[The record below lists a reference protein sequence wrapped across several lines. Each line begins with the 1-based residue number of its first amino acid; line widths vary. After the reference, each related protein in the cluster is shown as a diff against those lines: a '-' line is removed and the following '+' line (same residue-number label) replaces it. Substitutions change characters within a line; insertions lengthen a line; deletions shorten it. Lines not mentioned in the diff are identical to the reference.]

1 MPASHPLT
9 RTTRWGLIIFGLLTV
24 GYIYIYQQMPL
35 PEGWND
41 SVLNFSIAIAAFAGA
56 ITSSFIWTRFEKG
69 ESPRSIWRPFAWGL
83 WLWATAELCWAASDM
98 FIEIPDI
105 SPIDIPW
112 VAAFAPLGVSLLRQF
127 RLVYSPTPQV
137 ERKWLMLTLGG
148 VAGGAILTTLALH
161 LLAKQADQAW
171 YETLL
176 LVFYPFADL
185 ALAIPAILLAR
196 LFGRGL
202 WGRAWIGLLVMAV
215 SDAIYSVLVF
225 SGIYASSAEQ
235 GNLLSLLADV
245 SYFDAYLLL
254 ALFCVV
260 QWVLLRYGPPPAASR
275 SLS

>member
-1 MPASHPLT
+1 MPATHPVS
-9 RTTRWGLIIFGLLTV
+9 RTTRWGLIVFGPLTL
-24 GYIYIYQQMPL
+24 GYVYIYQQMPL

-41 SVLNFSIAIAAFAGA
+41 IVLNFSIALAALAGA
-56 ITSSFIWTRFEKG
+56 IISSFIWIRFEKG
-69 ESPRSIWRPFAWGL
+69 EAPRSIWRPFAWGL
-83 WLWATAELCWAASDM
+83 WLWATAELSWAISDL
-98 FIEIPDI
+98 FTEVPDI

-112 VAAFAPLGVSLLRQF
+112 IAAFAPLGVSLLRQF
-127 RLVYSPTPQV
+127 RLVYSPARQQ
-137 ERKWLMLTLGG
+137 ERKWLAIALGG
-148 VAGGAILTTLALH
+148 VAGGTILTTLLLH
-161 LLAKQADQAW
+161 LLAKSADQAW

-254 ALFCVV
+254 AISCVM

-275 SLS
+275 AL